1 MSEAA
6 NKYEATVRISDNYYM
21 AYLSIDIQSGE
32 RVRPDEIVNLLKER
46 NVIFGLKHN
55 VIERVC
61 KEGVTVHN
69 VIVAEG
75 IPHENG
81 SDGYIDFK
89 VNKEHKAKPQ
99 LLEDGRVDFKNMGFV
114 EIVNKDDVLAVR
126 IPPTKGKNGTT
137 VTGKSIKG
145 KDGKDVVLKIGKNMR
160 VSSDGLK
167 AIADSDGTV
176 VLENDRIS
184 VIKSLEIRKDIG
196 VETGNIV
203 FQGQVIVNGN
213 ITSGYSV
220 DCEGDLIINGV
231 VEGAT
236 LKAGGNIV
244 ISRGVQGHDQA
255 SITCGGDLTAN
266 FINSCHVYVKGCIET
281 NAIMS
286 SIIKC
291 DGRIVVKGKKG
302 LIVGGEITSK
312 SDIEANIVGSELGVT
327 TVIKLGVDIETIE
340 ELKALTTDVRD
351 LIDMHDKLGKSVKLL
366 KNKIEQDP
374 EDKRSIFMYE
384 KYSANFIDMDSI
396 LNEKRLRL
404 KMLNELVNNIGG
416 AQIKANTFY
425 PGTRV
430 KIGNANYYVKYAL
443 SNSAIKKDHG
453 EIVAIGY

>member
-1 MSEAA
+1 MSEAEK
-6 NKYEATVRISDNYYM
+6 KYEATVRISDNYYM
-21 AYLSIDIQSGE
+21 AYLSLDIKPGE
-32 RVRPDEIVNLLKER
+32 KVKPDEIVEFLKER
-46 NVIFGLKHN
+46 NVVFGLKHN
-55 VIERVC
+55 VIEKIC
-61 KEGVTVHN
+61 KDAETVHN

-81 SDGYIDFK
+81 ADAYIDFK
-89 VNKEHKAKPQ
+89 ISKEHKVKPQ

-114 EIVNKDDVLAVR
+114 EIVNQEDVLAVKV
-126 IPPTKGKNGTT
+126 PPTKGKNGTT
-137 VTGKSIKG
+137 VTGKAIKG
-145 KDGKDVVLKIGKNMR
+145 KDGKDVVLKIGKNMKI
-160 VSSDGLK
+160 SSDGLK
-167 AIADSDGTV
+167 AIADADGTV
-176 VLENDRIS
+176 VVDNDRIS
-184 VIKSLEIRKDIG
+184 VIKSLEIRKDVG

-220 DCEGDLIINGV
+220 DCEGDLIVNGV
-231 VEGAT
+231 VEGAI

-244 ISRGVQGHDQA
+244 ISRGIQGHDQA
-255 SITCGGDLTAN
+255 SITCGGDLTSN
-266 FINSCHVYVKGCIET
+266 FINSCHVYVKGSIET

-286 SIIKC
+286 SNIKC

-312 SDIEANIVGSELGVT
+312 SDIEANVVGSELGIT

-366 KNKIEQDP
+366 KAKIEQDP

-384 KYSANFIDMDSI
+384 KYSTSFIEMDAT
-396 LNEKRLRL
+396 LNEKRQRL

-425 PGTRV
+425 PGTRI
-430 KIGNANYYVKYAL
+430 KIGNGNYYVKYVL
-443 SNSAIKKDHG
+443 TNSAIKKDHG